1 MVIKLI
7 ALDIDGT
14 IVDSDSNVSPA
25 NEKAIREVVSRGIK
39 VALVTGR
46 HRGGTRKVIQDVG
59 LDTDNTPLI
68 VNNGAIVYLGE
79 RIIWRDF
86 LSPDEADGVI
96 KYTTKIP
103 GVATTIF
110 QPDQIHLHCNLPLD
124 MDFLIDRLKAFD
136 MDNCRIVDTPDELPR
151 EDHCNL
157 PLDMDFLIDRLKAF
171 DMDNC
176 RIVDTPDELPREDVA
191 KVMLVTGGSEKALEI
206 LRMWPKQL
214 SHLQY
219 TRSYP
224 YLCEINSSTCD
235 KGRGLEVLC
244 REMGILPEEILAV
257 GDGEN
262 DLSMLAF
269 AKHAVFVRHRD
280 RLPDLPPHVMVTPR
294 GYHNEGVAWAI
305 SKIVLGQ

>member
-14 IVDSDSNVSPA
+14 IVDSVSNVSPA

-151 EDHCNL
+151 ED
-157 PLDMDFLIDRLKAF
+157 
-171 DMDNC
+171 
-176 RIVDTPDELPREDVA
+176 VA

-244 REMGILPEEILAV
+244 REMGILPEELLAV

-262 DLSMLAF
+262 DISMLAF

>member
-96 KYTTKIP
+96 KYTAIVP

-110 QPDQIHLHCNLPLD
+110 QPDQIHL
-124 MDFLIDRLKAFD
+124 
-136 MDNCRIVDTPDELPR
+136 
-151 EDHCNL
+151 HCNL

-280 RLPDLPPHVMVTPR
+280 RLPDIPPHVMVTPR
-294 GYHNEGVAWAI
+294 GFQYEGVAWALSI
-305 SKIVLGQ
+305 IVLGQ

>member
-110 QPDQIHLHCNLPLD
+110 QPDQIHL
-124 MDFLIDRLKAFD
+124 
-136 MDNCRIVDTPDELPR
+136 
-151 EDHCNL
+151 HCNL

>member
-151 EDHCNL
+151 ED
-157 PLDMDFLIDRLKAF
+157 
-171 DMDNC
+171 
-176 RIVDTPDELPREDVA
+176 VA

-269 AKHAVFVRHRD
+269 AKRAVFVRHRD

>member
-110 QPDQIHLHCNLPLD
+110 QPDQTHL
-124 MDFLIDRLKAFD
+124 
-136 MDNCRIVDTPDELPR
+136 
-151 EDHCNL
+151 HCNL

-191 KVMLVTGGSEKALEI
+191 KAMLVTGGSEKALEI

>member
-151 EDHCNL
+151 ED
-157 PLDMDFLIDRLKAF
+157 
-171 DMDNC
+171 
-176 RIVDTPDELPREDVA
+176 VA

-269 AKHAVFVRHRD
+269 AKHAAFVRHRD

>member
-151 EDHCNL
+151 ED
-157 PLDMDFLIDRLKAF
+157 
-171 DMDNC
+171 
-176 RIVDTPDELPREDVA
+176 VA

-294 GYHNEGVAWAI
+294 GYHNEGVDWAI

>member
-1 MVIKLI
+1 M
-7 ALDIDGT
+7 
-14 IVDSDSNVSPA
+14 
-25 NEKAIREVVSRGIK
+25 
-39 VALVTGR
+39 
-46 HRGGTRKVIQDVG
+46 G

-151 EDHCNL
+151 ED
-157 PLDMDFLIDRLKAF
+157 
-171 DMDNC
+171 
-176 RIVDTPDELPREDVA
+176 VA

-224 YLCEINSSTCD
+224 YC
-235 KGRGLEVLC
+235 
-244 REMGILPEEILAV
+244 
-257 GDGEN
+257 
-262 DLSMLAF
+262 
-269 AKHAVFVRHRD
+269 AK
-280 RLPDLPPHVMVTPR
+280 
-294 GYHNEGVAWAI
+294 
-305 SKIVLGQ
+305 

>member
-1 MVIKLI
+1 MVIKFI

-14 IVDSDSNVSPA
+14 IVYSDSNVSPA

-110 QPDQIHLHCNLPLD
+110 QPDQIHL
-124 MDFLIDRLKAFD
+124 
-136 MDNCRIVDTPDELPR
+136 
-151 EDHCNL
+151 HCNL

>member
-1 MVIKLI
+1 MAIKLI

-110 QPDQIHLHCNLPLD
+110 QPDQIHL
-124 MDFLIDRLKAFD
+124 
-136 MDNCRIVDTPDELPR
+136 
-151 EDHCNL
+151 HCNL

>member
-151 EDHCNL
+151 ED
-157 PLDMDFLIDRLKAF
+157 
-171 DMDNC
+171 
-176 RIVDTPDELPREDVA
+176 VA

-244 REMGILPEEILAV
+244 REMGILPEELLAV

-262 DLSMLAF
+262 DISMLAF

>member
-151 EDHCNL
+151 ED
-157 PLDMDFLIDRLKAF
+157 
-171 DMDNC
+171 
-176 RIVDTPDELPREDVA
+176 VA
-191 KVMLVTGGSEKALEI
+191 KAMLVTGGSEKALEI

-269 AKHAVFVRHRD
+269 AKHAAFVRHRD

>member
-151 EDHCNL
+151 ED
-157 PLDMDFLIDRLKAF
+157 
-171 DMDNC
+171 
-176 RIVDTPDELPREDVA
+176 VA
-191 KVMLVTGGSEKALEI
+191 KAMLVTGGSEKALEI

>member
-151 EDHCNL
+151 ED
-157 PLDMDFLIDRLKAF
+157 
-171 DMDNC
+171 
-176 RIVDTPDELPREDVA
+176 VA
-191 KVMLVTGGSEKALEI
+191 KAMLVTGGSEKALEI

-244 REMGILPEEILAV
+244 REMGILPEELLAV

-262 DLSMLAF
+262 DISMLAF

>member
-151 EDHCNL
+151 ED
-157 PLDMDFLIDRLKAF
+157 
-171 DMDNC
+171 
-176 RIVDTPDELPREDVA
+176 VA

-262 DLSMLAF
+262 DISMLAF